1 MPRAGSPEN
10 MSLHDSAIPKPT
22 EFVGSASA
30 TGTMPPSSPPAVTAE
45 VADDKS
51 SGAKVLVLGLLR
63 MREDQSNITNLEKGT
78 YVWLSQG
85 SVPINT
91 SASTGS
97 HTRAGYNVG
106 IWNSDHIDDQRS
118 GGAHADGA

>member
-1 MPRAGSPEN
+1 

-51 SGAKVLVLGLLR
+51 SGAKVLVLGL
-63 MREDQSNITNLEKGT
+63 
-78 YVWLSQG
+78 VWLSQG